1 MLHKTLTQ
9 EKWNTY
15 STMQQILSIG
25 AEFGRAKNAI
35 ALNDNKETSN
45 SYLRGLELLELTAGD
60 KKWQKKL
67 KEILYLK
74 EYLAWLW
81 ITKNNN
87 KDTCSIMYRTLLN
100 ISPETYMIKI

>member
-9 EKWNTY
+9 GKWDTY

-25 AEFGRAKNAI
+25 AEVGRAKNAI
-35 ALNDNKETSN
+35 AKDDQKETSN
-45 SYLRGLELLELTAGD
+45 SYLRGIELLELTAGD
-60 KKWQKKL
+60 KKWKSKL

-81 ITKNNN
+81 ITQNTN
-87 KDTCSIMYRTLLN
+87 KDICYTLYRTLLD
-100 ISPETYMIKI
+100 ISPTTYKIKI

>member
-9 EKWNTY
+9 EKWDTY
-15 STMQQILSIG
+15 STIQQLLSIG

-35 ALNDNKETSN
+35 NLNDNLESGN
-45 SYLRGLELLELTAGD
+45 SYLRALELLELTAGD
-60 KKWQKKL
+60 KKWRNKL

-81 ITKNNN
+81 ITKNND
-87 KDTCSIMYRTLLN
+87 KDTCSLIYRTLLD
-100 ISPETYMIKI
+100 ISPETSTLGF